1 MKDKEFKAR
10 NKDTNFSKKIEA
22 DTVLGRQSAKESA
35 EPFTSSGRN
44 KLYQQKFSENEK
56 PLDTSI
62 VQNPSDSQTEILK
75 PTENNTE
82 QQEDLENIHIDRP
95 ADIPH
100 SPPSSEP
107 PKKGG
112 FSNTV
117 TKAVQ
122 NKRYQR
128 KFNQKTFDADFS
140 KQNAEHSADSTAE
153 EPQRDNAEP
162 VKENENYN
170 FQESAHN
177 PDEAFDRV
185 TGNSDFQLGADSEKD
200 SEAGNPKQP
209 DKNRAYQKKRA
220 KTDKSAEYNIKE
232 AVDTSDTVFDRVT
245 EKEDFVFETRESK
258 TEFSFRPLD
267 DKGADQ
273 KAAGNKNRLYQ
284 EKQTKAE
291 PDSGNADTVSDIPEK
306 GDFQFKRAEKAQA
319 KADKLKGKA
328 EKAQNKLP
336 HKRKAK
342 KQRVYDEQK
351 QKPKNRLKFEKE
363 VKPQSDI
370 YRRSPVR
377 NTADTAGFTIAQ
389 KVHSKVREAE
399 HENVGIEAAHKSEE
413 RAERLLQFSSRTRR
427 IISQN
432 RKNAPYKKAARLQF
446 KAEKAEAKAFVEKT
460 LADNPDL
467 KKKSVLKKFIQKK
480 QIKKKYQQAKR
491 AEQSAKQA
499 KRAVKTTKDVTK
511 AVVQFIMRHKKV
523 FAVILLIALLIAW
536 VATTISS
543 CAVMGTTGINSIM
556 VSSYFA
562 EDEDIYAAE
571 NYYKELEADLQ
582 SEINS
587 IEQDYS
593 GYDEYNYNL
602 AQIGHNPYELISY
615 LTALY
620 MDFTF
625 NDVKQPL
632 DDLFEQQ
639 YILTL
644 TSQTEIRTDDEGNE
658 KEYKILNVTLVN
670 KNISMLANTNLT
682 DDQRELYRIY
692 LESKGNRDYLFEDDI
707 YSNAVD
713 PPGYTIPGEALSDET
728 FRRLITEAEK
738 YLGYPYVWGGS
749 SPSTSFDCSGFVC
762 WVYQASGVYPL
773 SRTTAQGIFNQCAVV
788 SRSDAKPGDIIF
800 FTGTY
805 NAGEPVTHVG
815 IYVGNGM
822 MIHCG
827 NPIQYASIDSSYWS
841 SHFYAFGRL
850 GGG

>member
-10 NKDTNFSKKIEA
+10 NKDTDFSKKVEA
-22 DTVLGRQSAKESA
+22 DTVLGRQSTRESA
-35 EPFTSSGRN
+35 KSFTSSGRN
-44 KLYQQKFSENEK
+44 KPYQQKFSENET
-56 PLDTSI
+56 PLDTST
-62 VQNPSDSQTEILK
+62 VQNPSDSQEILK

-82 QQEDLENIHIDRP
+82 QQEDLENIHLDRP

-112 FSNTV
+112 FSNVIT
-117 TKAVQ
+117 TAAR

-128 KFNQKTFDADFS
+128 KFNQKTFDADFL
-140 KQNAEHSADSTAE
+140 KHDTENSADRTAA
-153 EPQRDNAEP
+153 EPQTDNAELTA
-162 VKENENYN
+162 ENENYN
-170 FQESAHN
+170 FQETAHN
-177 PDEAFDRV
+177 SDEAFDRIK
-185 TGNSDFQLGADSEKD
+185 GNSDFQLGADSEKD
-200 SEAGNPKQP
+200 SAAGKPKQP
-209 DKNRAYQKKRA
+209 DKNRAYQKKHV
-220 KTDKSAEYNIKE
+220 KTENTAEYNIKE
-232 AVDTSDTVFDRVT
+232 AVDAGDTVFDRVT

-258 TEFSFRPLD
+258 TEFSFRPTD

-273 KAAGNKNRLYQ
+273 KADGNKSRLYQ
-284 EKQTKAE
+284 EKQSKTESAE
-291 PDSGNADTVSDIPEK
+291 NADTVSDIPEK

-328 EKAQNKLP
+328 EKAQDKLP
-336 HKRKAK
+336 HKRKIK

-363 VKPQSDI
+363 VKPQQDI
-370 YRRSPVR
+370 YKRRPLRS
-377 NTADTAGFTIAQ
+377 AAGMTGMQ
-389 KVHSKVREAE
+389 LTNKVHSKVGEAE
-399 HENVGIEAAHKSEE
+399 RENSAVEGAHKSEQK
-413 RAERLLQFSSRTRR
+413 AERLLQFSNRTRR
-427 IISQN
+427 LISQN

-467 KKKSVLKKFIQKK
+467 KKKSALRKFIQKK

-499 KRAVKTTKDVTK
+499 KRAVKTTKDAAK

-523 FAVILLIALLIAW
+523 FGVILLIALLIAW

-543 CAVMGTTGINSIM
+543 CAIMATTGINSIM

-562 EDEDIYAAE
+562 EDADIYAAE
-571 NYYKELEADLQ
+571 NYYKELESGLQ
-582 SEINS
+582 REINN
-587 IEQDYS
+587 IERDYR
-593 GYDEYNYNL
+593 GYDEYNYDL

-644 TSQTEIRTDDEGNE
+644 TSRTEMRTDDEGNE

-682 DDQRELYRIY
+682 DDQRELYGIY
-692 LESKGNRDYLFEDDI
+692 LESKGNRDYLFADDI
-707 YSNAVD
+707 YSNPAA
-713 PPGYTIPGEALSDET
+713 PPSYIIPGEALSDAT
-728 FRRLITEAEK
+728 FRQLITEAEK

-827 NPIQYASIDSSYWS
+827 DPIQYASIDSSYWS

>member
-10 NKDTNFSKKIEA
+10 NKDTDFSKKVEA
-22 DTVLGRQSAKESA
+22 DTVLGRQSTRESA
-35 EPFTSSGRN
+35 KSFTSSGRN
-44 KLYQQKFSENEK
+44 KPYQQKFSENET
-56 PLDTSI
+56 PLDTST
-62 VQNPSDSQTEILK
+62 VQNPSDSQEILK

-82 QQEDLENIHIDRP
+82 QQEDLENIHLDRP

-100 SPPSSEP
+100 SPPSNEP

-112 FSNTV
+112 FSNVIT
-117 TKAVQ
+117 TAAR

-140 KQNAEHSADSTAE
+140 KQNTEHSADSTAE
-153 EPQRDNAEP
+153 EMQTDNAEP
-162 VKENENYN
+162 VKENDNYN
-170 FQESAHN
+170 FQESANN

-200 SEAGNPKQP
+200 SAAGNSKQP
-209 DKNRAYQKKRA
+209 DKNKTYQKKRI
-220 KTDKSAEYNIKE
+220 KTEKTAEYNIKE
-232 AVDTSDTVFDRVT
+232 AVDAGDTVFDRVT

-258 TEFSFRPLD
+258 TEFSFRPTD

-273 KAAGNKNRLYQ
+273 KADGNKSRLYQ
-284 EKQTKAE
+284 EKQSKTESAE
-291 PDSGNADTVSDIPEK
+291 NADTVSDIPEK

-328 EKAQNKLP
+328 EKAQDKLP
-336 HKRKAK
+336 HKRKLK
-342 KQRVYDEQK
+342 KERVYDEQK
-351 QKPKNRLKFEKE
+351 KKPKNRLNFEKE
-363 VKPQSDI
+363 VKPQQDI
-370 YRRSPVR
+370 YKRRPLRS
-377 NTADTAGFTIAQ
+377 AAGMAGMQLTN
-389 KVHSKVREAE
+389 KVHSKVGEAE
-399 HENVGIEAAHKSEE
+399 RENSAVEGAHKSEQK
-413 RAERLLQFSSRTRR
+413 AERLLQFSNRTRR
-427 IISQN
+427 LISQN
-432 RKNAPYKKAARLQF
+432 HKNAPYKKAARLQF

-467 KKKSVLKKFIQKK
+467 KKKSALRKFIQKK

-499 KRAVKTTKDVTK
+499 KRAVKTTKDAAK

-523 FAVILLIALLIAW
+523 FGVILLIALLIAW

-543 CAVMGTTGINSIM
+543 CAIMATTGINSIM

-562 EDEDIYAAE
+562 EDADIYAAE
-571 NYYKELEADLQ
+571 NYYKELESGLQ
-582 SEINS
+582 REINN
-587 IEQDYS
+587 IERDYR
-593 GYDEYNYNL
+593 GYDEYNYDL

-644 TSQTEIRTDDEGNE
+644 TSRTEMRTDDEGNE

-682 DDQRELYRIY
+682 DDQRELYGIY
-692 LESKGNRDYLFEDDI
+692 LESKGNRDYLFADDI
-707 YSNAVD
+707 YSNPAA
-713 PPGYTIPGEALSDET
+713 PPSYIIPGEALSDAT
-728 FRRLITEAEK
+728 FRQLITEAEK

-827 NPIQYASIDSSYWS
+827 SPIQYASIDTAYWTQ
-841 SHFYAFGRL
+841 HFYAFGRL
-850 GGG
+850 IN

>member
-10 NKDTNFSKKIEA
+10 NKDTNFSKKVEA
-22 DTVLGRQSAKESA
+22 DTVLGRQSAKENA
-35 EPFTSSGRN
+35 KPFTSSERN
-44 KLYQQKFSENEK
+44 KPYQQKFSENEK
-56 PLDTSI
+56 PFDTST
-62 VQNPSDSQTEILK
+62 VQNPSDSQEILK

-82 QQEDLENIHIDRP
+82 QQEDLENIHLDRP

-112 FSNTV
+112 FSNAV
-117 TKAVQ
+117 TTAAR

-140 KQNAEHSADSTAE
+140 KQNTEHSADSTAE
-153 EPQRDNAEP
+153 EMQTDNAEP

-170 FQESAHN
+170 FQESANN
-177 PDEAFDRV
+177 PDEAFNRV
-185 TGNSDFQLGADSEKD
+185 TGHSDFQLGADSEKD
-200 SEAGNPKQP
+200 SATGNPKQP
-209 DKNRAYQKKRA
+209 DKNKTYQKKRI
-220 KTDKSAEYNIKE
+220 KTEKTAEYNIKE
-232 AVDTSDTVFDRVT
+232 AVDAGDTVFDRVT
-245 EKEDFVFETRESK
+245 EKEDFAFETRESK
-258 TEFSFRPLD
+258 TEFSFRPSD

-273 KAAGNKNRLYQ
+273 KTAGGKNRLHQ
-284 EKQTKAE
+284 EKQSKTESAE
-291 PDSGNADTVSDIPEK
+291 NADTVSDIPEK

-328 EKAQNKLP
+328 EKAKNKLP
-336 HKRKAK
+336 HKRKVK

-363 VKPQSDI
+363 VKPQQDI
-370 YRRSPVR
+370 YKRRPLRS
-377 NTADTAGFTIAQ
+377 AAGMAGMQLTN
-389 KVHSKVREAE
+389 KVHSKVGEAE
-399 HENVGIEAAHKSEE
+399 HENSAVEGAHKTEQK
-413 RAERLLQFSSRTRR
+413 AERLLQFSNRTRR
-427 IISQN
+427 LISQN

-467 KKKSVLKKFIQKK
+467 KKKSALRKFIQKK

-499 KRAVKTTKDVTK
+499 KRAIKTTKDAAK

-543 CAVMGTTGINSIM
+543 CAIMATTGINSIM

-562 EDEDIYAAE
+562 EDADIYAAE
-571 NYYKELEADLQ
+571 NYYKELESGLQ
-582 SEINS
+582 REINN
-587 IEQDYS
+587 IEQDYR
-593 GYDEYNYNL
+593 GYDEYNYDL

-644 TSQTEIRTDDEGNE
+644 TSRTETRTDDEGNE

-682 DDQRELYRIY
+682 DDQRELYGIY
-692 LESKGNRDYLFEDDI
+692 LESKGNRDYLFADDI
-707 YSNAVD
+707 YSNPAV
-713 PPGYTIPGEALSDET
+713 PPSYIIPGEALSDET

>member
-10 NKDTNFSKKIEA
+10 NKDTDFSKKVEA
-22 DTVLGRQSAKESA
+22 DTVLGRQSTRESA
-35 EPFTSSGRN
+35 KSFTSSGRN
-44 KLYQQKFSENEK
+44 KPYQQKFSENET
-56 PLDTSI
+56 PLDTST
-62 VQNPSDSQTEILK
+62 VQNPSDSQEILK

-82 QQEDLENIHIDRP
+82 QQEDLENIHLDRP

-112 FSNTV
+112 FSNVIT
-117 TKAVQ
+117 TAAR

-128 KFNQKTFDADFS
+128 KFNQKTFDADFL
-140 KQNAEHSADSTAE
+140 KHDTENSADRTAA
-153 EPQRDNAEP
+153 EPQTDNAELTA
-162 VKENENYN
+162 ENENYN
-170 FQESAHN
+170 FQETAHN
-177 PDEAFDRV
+177 SDEAFDRIK
-185 TGNSDFQLGADSEKD
+185 GNSDFQLGADSEKD
-200 SEAGNPKQP
+200 SAAGKPKQP
-209 DKNRAYQKKRA
+209 DKNRAYQKKHV
-220 KTDKSAEYNIKE
+220 KTENTAEYNIKE
-232 AVDTSDTVFDRVT
+232 AVDAGDTVFDRVK

-258 TEFSFRPLD
+258 TEFSFRPTD

-273 KAAGNKNRLYQ
+273 KADGNKSRLYQ
-284 EKQTKAE
+284 EKQSKTESAE
-291 PDSGNADTVSDIPEK
+291 NADTVSDIPEK

-328 EKAQNKLP
+328 EKAQDKLP
-336 HKRKAK
+336 HKRKIK

-363 VKPQSDI
+363 VKPQQDI
-370 YRRSPVR
+370 YKRRPLRS
-377 NTADTAGFTIAQ
+377 AAGMAGMQLTN
-389 KVHSKVREAE
+389 KVHSKVGEAE
-399 HENVGIEAAHKSEE
+399 RENSAVEGAHKSEQK
-413 RAERLLQFSSRTRR
+413 AERLLQFSNRTRR
-427 IISQN
+427 LISQN

-467 KKKSVLKKFIQKK
+467 KKKSALRKFIQKK

-499 KRAVKTTKDVTK
+499 KRAVKTTKDAAK

-523 FAVILLIALLIAW
+523 FGVILLIALLIAW

-543 CAVMGTTGINSIM
+543 CAIMATTGINSIM

-562 EDEDIYAAE
+562 EDADIYAAE
-571 NYYKELEADLQ
+571 NYYKELESGLQ
-582 SEINS
+582 REINN
-587 IEQDYS
+587 IERDYR
-593 GYDEYNYNL
+593 GYDEYNYDL

-644 TSQTEIRTDDEGNE
+644 TSRTEMRTDDEGNE

-682 DDQRELYRIY
+682 DDQRELYGIY
-692 LESKGNRDYLFEDDI
+692 LESKGNRDYLFADDI
-707 YSNAVD
+707 YSNPAA
-713 PPGYTIPGEALSDET
+713 PPSYIIPGEALSDAT
-728 FRRLITEAEK
+728 FRQLITEAEK

-827 NPIQYASIDSSYWS
+827 DPIQYASIDSSYWS

>member
-10 NKDTNFSKKIEA
+10 NKDTDFSKKVEA
-22 DTVLGRQSAKESA
+22 DTVLGRQSTRESA
-35 EPFTSSGRN
+35 KSFTSSGRN
-44 KLYQQKFSENEK
+44 KPYQQKFSENET
-56 PLDTSI
+56 PLDTST
-62 VQNPSDSQTEILK
+62 VQNPSDSQEILK

-82 QQEDLENIHIDRP
+82 QQEDLENIHLDRP

-112 FSNTV
+112 FSNVIT
-117 TKAVQ
+117 TAAR

-128 KFNQKTFDADFS
+128 KFNQKTFDADFL
-140 KQNAEHSADSTAE
+140 KHDTENSADRTAA
-153 EPQRDNAEP
+153 EPQTDNAELTA
-162 VKENENYN
+162 ENENYN
-170 FQESAHN
+170 FQETAHN
-177 PDEAFDRV
+177 SDEAFDRIK
-185 TGNSDFQLGADSEKD
+185 GNSDFQLGADSEKD
-200 SEAGNPKQP
+200 SAAGKPKQP
-209 DKNRAYQKKRA
+209 DKNRAYQKKHV
-220 KTDKSAEYNIKE
+220 KTENTAEYNIKE
-232 AVDTSDTVFDRVT
+232 AVDAGDTVFDRVT

-258 TEFSFRPLD
+258 TEFSFRPTD

-273 KAAGNKNRLYQ
+273 KADGNKSRLYQ
-284 EKQTKAE
+284 EKQSKTESAE
-291 PDSGNADTVSDIPEK
+291 NADTVSDIPEK

-328 EKAQNKLP
+328 EKAQDKLP
-336 HKRKAK
+336 HKRKTK

-363 VKPQSDI
+363 VKPQQDI
-370 YRRSPVR
+370 YKRRPLRS
-377 NTADTAGFTIAQ
+377 AAGMTGMQ
-389 KVHSKVREAE
+389 LTNKVHSKVGEAE
-399 HENVGIEAAHKSEE
+399 RENSAVEGAHKSEQK
-413 RAERLLQFSSRTRR
+413 AERLLQFSNRTRR
-427 IISQN
+427 LISQN

-467 KKKSVLKKFIQKK
+467 KKKSALRKFIQKK

-499 KRAVKTTKDVTK
+499 KRAVKTTKDAAK

-523 FAVILLIALLIAW
+523 FGVILLIALLIAW

-543 CAVMGTTGINSIM
+543 CAIMATTGINSIM

-562 EDEDIYAAE
+562 EDADIYAAE
-571 NYYKELEADLQ
+571 NYYKELESGLQ
-582 SEINS
+582 REINN
-587 IEQDYS
+587 IERDYR
-593 GYDEYNYNL
+593 GYDEYNYDL

-644 TSQTEIRTDDEGNE
+644 TSRTEMRTDDEGNE

-682 DDQRELYRIY
+682 DDQRELYGIY
-692 LESKGNRDYLFEDDI
+692 LESKGNRDYLFADDI
-707 YSNAVD
+707 YSNPAA
-713 PPGYTIPGEALSDET
+713 PPSYIIPGEALSDAT
-728 FRRLITEAEK
+728 FRQLITEAEK

-827 NPIQYASIDSSYWS
+827 DPIQYASIDSSYWS

>member
-10 NKDTNFSKKIEA
+10 NKDTDFSKKVEA
-22 DTVLGRQSAKESA
+22 DTVLGRQSAKGSA
-35 EPFTSSGRN
+35 KPFTSSEHNR
-44 KLYQQKFSENEK
+44 YQQKFLDTEK
-56 PLDTSI
+56 PLDTST
-62 VQNPSDSQTEILK
+62 VQNPSDNQEILK
-75 PTENNTE
+75 STENNTE
-82 QQEDLENIHIDRP
+82 QQEDLENINLDSQS
-95 ADIPH
+95 DISY
-100 SPPSSEP
+100 SPPTSEP

-112 FSNTV
+112 FSNAV
-117 TKAVQ
+117 TTAAR

-128 KFNQKTFDADFS
+128 KFNQKTFDYDIS
-140 KQNAEHSADSTAE
+140 EHNTEHSADSTAE
-153 EPQRDNAEP
+153 ETQTDNAEAS
-162 VKENENYN
+162 KDNGNYD
-170 FQESAHN
+170 FTEQTHN

-185 TGNSDFQLGADSEKD
+185 NGNSDFQLGADSEKD
-200 SEAGNPKQP
+200 SADSKSKQP
-209 DKNRAYQKKRA
+209 DKNRAYQKKRV
-220 KTDKSAEYNIKE
+220 KTEKTAEYNIKE
-232 AVDTSDTVFDRVT
+232 AVDAGDTVFDRVT

-258 TEFSFRPLD
+258 TEFSFRPSE
-267 DKGADQ
+267 DKTEKQ
-273 KAAGNKNRLYQ
+273 TAGSKNRLYQ
-284 EKQTKAE
+284 EKQSKTESAE
-291 PDSGNADTVSDIPEK
+291 NADTVLDIPEK

-336 HKRKAK
+336 HKRKVK
-342 KQRVYDEQK
+342 KQRVYDEK
-351 QKPKNRLKFEKE
+351 KKKAKTRLKFEKE
-363 VKPQSDI
+363 IKPQSDI
-370 YRRSPVR
+370 YHRSPVK
-377 NTADTAGFTIAQ
+377 NAADMAGMTVLNKA
-389 KVHSKVREAE
+389 HSKVSETE
-399 HENVGIEAAHKSEE
+399 HENTGIEAAHKTEQK
-413 RAERLLQFSSRTRR
+413 AESILRFGNRTGRM
-427 IISQN
+427 IIQN
-432 RKNAPYKKAARLQF
+432 RKNVPYKKAARLQF

-460 LADNPDL
+460 LADNPDF
-467 KKKSVLKKFIQKK
+467 KKKSALRKFFQKK

-491 AEQSAKQA
+491 AEQNAKKA
-499 KRAVKTTKDVTK
+499 KRAAKTTKDVTVY
-511 AVVQFIMRHKKV
+511 VVEFIKRHKKV
-523 FAVILLIALLIAW
+523 FGVILAIALIIAW
-536 VATTISS
+536 IATTISS
-543 CAVMGTTGINSIM
+543 CAVMGTTGFNSIM

-571 NYYKELEADLQ
+571 NYYKDLESGLQ
-582 SEINS
+582 SEINN
-587 IEQDYS
+587 IERDYG
-593 GYDEYNYNL
+593 GYDEYNYDL

-625 NDVKQPL
+625 DDVKQPL

-644 TSQTEIRTDDEGNE
+644 TSQTETRTDDEGND

-670 KNISMLANTNLT
+670 KNITMLTNMNLT
-682 DDQRELYRIY
+682 DDQRELYGIY
-692 LESKGNRDYLFEDDI
+692 LESKGNRDYLFADDI
-707 YSNAVD
+707 YSNPAA
-713 PPGYTIPGEALSDET
+713 PPSYTIPGEALNDAT

-788 SRSDAKPGDIIF
+788 SRADAKPGDIIF

-815 IYVGNGM
+815 IFVGNGM

>member
-10 NKDTNFSKKIEA
+10 NKDTDFSKKVEA
-22 DTVLGRQSAKESA
+22 DTVLGRQSTRESA
-35 EPFTSSGRN
+35 KSFTSSGRN
-44 KLYQQKFSENEK
+44 KPYQQKFSENET
-56 PLDTSI
+56 PLDTST
-62 VQNPSDSQTEILK
+62 VQNPSDSQEILK

-82 QQEDLENIHIDRP
+82 QQEDLENIHLDRP

-112 FSNTV
+112 FSNVIT
-117 TKAVQ
+117 TAAR

-128 KFNQKTFDADFS
+128 KFNQKTFDADFL
-140 KQNAEHSADSTAE
+140 KHDTENSADRTAA
-153 EPQRDNAEP
+153 EPQTDNAELTA
-162 VKENENYN
+162 ENENYN
-170 FQESAHN
+170 FQETAHN
-177 PDEAFDRV
+177 SDEAFDRIK
-185 TGNSDFQLGADSEKD
+185 GNSDFQLGADSEKD
-200 SEAGNPKQP
+200 SAAGKPKQP
-209 DKNRAYQKKRA
+209 DKNRAYQKKHV
-220 KTDKSAEYNIKE
+220 KTENTAEYNIKE
-232 AVDTSDTVFDRVT
+232 AVDAGDTVFDRVT

-258 TEFSFRPLD
+258 TEFSFRPTD

-273 KAAGNKNRLYQ
+273 KADGNKSRLYQ
-284 EKQTKAE
+284 EKQSKTESAE
-291 PDSGNADTVSDIPEK
+291 NADTVSDIPEK

-328 EKAQNKLP
+328 EKAQDKLP
-336 HKRKAK
+336 HKRKIK

-363 VKPQSDI
+363 VKPQQDI
-370 YRRSPVR
+370 YKRRPLRS
-377 NTADTAGFTIAQ
+377 AAGMAGMQ
-389 KVHSKVREAE
+389 LASKAHSKIGEVERENSAVE
-399 HENVGIEAAHKSEE
+399 GAHKTEQK
-413 RAERLLQFSSRTRR
+413 AERLLQYSNRTRR
-427 IISQN
+427 LISQH

-446 KAEKAEAKAFVEKT
+446 KSEKVEAKAFAHKT

-467 KKKSVLKKFIQKK
+467 KKKSALKKFIQKK

-499 KRAVKTTKDVTK
+499 KRAVKTTKDATK

-523 FAVILLIALLIAW
+523 FGVILVIALLIAW

-543 CAVMGTTGINSIM
+543 CAVMGTTGVNSIM
-556 VSSYFA
+556 ASSYFA
-562 EDEDIYAAE
+562 EDEDIYVAE
-571 NYYKELEADLQ
+571 NYYKDLESDLQ
-582 SEINS
+582 SEINN
-587 IEQDYS
+587 IERDYS
-593 GYDEYNYNL
+593 GYDEYNYDL

-644 TSQTEIRTDDEGNE
+644 TSQTETRTDDEGNE

-682 DDQRELYRIY
+682 DDQRELYGIY
-692 LESKGNRDYLFEDDI
+692 LESKGNRDYLFADDI
-707 YSNAVD
+707 YSNPAA
-713 PPGYTIPGEALSDET
+713 PPSYTIPGEALSDAT
-728 FRRLITEAEK
+728 FRALITEAEK

-827 NPIQYASIDSSYWS
+827 DPIQYASIDSSYWS

>member
-10 NKDTNFSKKIEA
+10 NKDTDFSKKVEA
-22 DTVLGRQSAKESA
+22 DTVLGRQSAKDSA
-35 EPFTSSGRN
+35 KPFTSSEHNR
-44 KLYQQKFSENEK
+44 YQQKFLDTEK
-56 PLDTSI
+56 PLDTST
-62 VQNPSDSQTEILK
+62 VQNPSDNQEILK
-75 PTENNTE
+75 STENNTE
-82 QQEDLENIHIDRP
+82 QQEDLENINLDSQS
-95 ADIPH
+95 DISY
-100 SPPSSEP
+100 SPPTSEP
-107 PKKGG
+107 PKSGG
-112 FSNTV
+112 FSNAV
-117 TKAVQ
+117 TTAAR

-128 KFNQKTFDADFS
+128 KFNQKTFDVDIT
-140 KQNAEHSADSTAE
+140 EHSADSTSE
-153 EPQRDNAEP
+153 ETQIDNA
-162 VKENENYN
+162 KASKDNGNYD
-170 FQESAHN
+170 FTEQTHN

-185 TGNSDFQLGADSEKD
+185 NGNSDFQLGADYEKD
-200 SEAGNPKQP
+200 SAADNPKQP
-209 DKNRAYQKKRA
+209 DKNRAYQKKRV
-220 KTDKSAEYNIKE
+220 KTEKTAEYNIKE
-232 AVDTSDTVFDRVT
+232 AVDAGDTVFDRVT
-245 EKEDFVFETRESK
+245 EKEDFAFETRESK
-258 TEFSFRPLD
+258 TEFSFRPKD
-267 DKGADQ
+267 DNGAYQ
-273 KAAGNKNRLYQ
+273 KTAGNKNRLYQ
-284 EKQTKAE
+284 EKQSKTESAE
-291 PDSGNADTVSDIPEK
+291 NADTVSDIPEK
-306 GDFQFKRAEKAQA
+306 GDFQFKRVEKASM
-319 KADKLKGKA
+319 KADKLKNKA
-328 EKAQNKLP
+328 ENAKNKLP
-336 HKRKAK
+336 HKRKIK
-342 KQRVYDEQK
+342 KERVYDEQK

-363 VKPQSDI
+363 VKPQQDI
-370 YRRSPVR
+370 YKRRPLRS
-377 NTADTAGFTIAQ
+377 AAGMAGMQLTN
-389 KVHSKVREAE
+389 KVHSKIGEAE
-399 HENVGIEAAHKSEE
+399 RENSAVEGAHKTEQK
-413 RAERLLQFSSRTRR
+413 AERLLQFSNRTRR
-427 IISQN
+427 LISQN

-467 KKKSVLKKFIQKK
+467 KKKSALRKFIQKK

-491 AEQSAKQA
+491 AEQNAKQGAKQA
-499 KRAVKTTKDVTK
+499 KRAAKTAKDVT
-511 AVVQFIMRHKKV
+511 VHIVEFIKRHKKV

-543 CAVMGTTGINSIM
+543 CAIMGTTGINSIM

-571 NYYKELEADLQ
+571 NYYKDLESDLQ
-582 SEINS
+582 SEINN
-587 IEQDYS
+587 IERDYS
-593 GYDEYNYNL
+593 GYDEYNYDL

-615 LTALY
+615 LTALH

-644 TSQTEIRTDDEGNE
+644 TSQTETRTDDEGNE

-682 DDQRELYRIY
+682 DDQRELYGIY
-692 LESKGNRDYLFEDDI
+692 LASKGNRDYLFEDDI
-707 YSNAVD
+707 YSNPAV
-713 PPGYTIPGEALSDET
+713 PPSYTIPGEALNDAT

-850 GGG
+850 GN